1 MRQKITA
8 SLVAKLNC
16 PSEKAQAWVR
26 DSEVSG
32 FAVRITNKG
41 VKSFVFERRPKGVA
55 QVKQIT
61 IGRCG
66 EWSVEQA
73 RDAARKL
80 ALEFADPDYLQKQSE
95 VKARK
100 SFADA
105 FQQYAET
112 KLLTLAES
120 TRNKH
125 RGLFDREVLP
135 QLGDMPLEKFTR
147 RHLSGIILP
156 MQQRGHQGTA
166 SGVWKAVSA
175 FLTWCVKV
183 GLLEINP
190 VLGATPEFAIKK
202 RQRFLSMD
210 EIRRVWLAANT
221 VKPVRC
227 SAIRMLLL
235 LPYRKTEFTL
245 SRWCEYDGNYL
256 HIPAERT
263 KSKVQI
269 SLYFSEFVKTFLPA
283 RRNDTDLMFSTNGK
297 VATRL
302 DDKLL
307 KRITEEA
314 DVEPFGWHDFRRTF
328 STHLNEMPNADFTAI
343 EACLNHTVTAQRGV
357 AGVYNRAEYRSQKR
371 IVLQQWS
378 DIVEAA
384 VG

>member
-1 MRQKITA
+1 MKQKITA
-8 SLVAKLNC
+8 SLVAKLRC
-16 PSEKAQAWVR
+16 PAEKGQAWVR
-26 DSEVSG
+26 DTEVSG

-41 VKSFVFERRPKGVA
+41 IKSFVFERRPKGVA

-221 VKPVRC
+221 VNPVRC

-245 SRWCEYDGNYL
+245 SRWCEYDDNYL

-269 SLYFSEFVKTFLPA
+269 SLYFSGFVKTCLPA
-283 RRNDTDLMFSTNGK
+283 RRNDTDLIFSTNGK

-314 DVEPFGWHDFRRTF
+314 DVDPFGWHDFRRTF